1 MTSIKIDDVKNTEDI
16 EKALRKKVG
25 KEIQVE
31 LIGNLDKLKENAQF
45 FIDKMDAIANEY
57 EILLKKNGVIPKS
70 QITALYQAMRDEE
83 KYVQEALSYQHD
95 FEEQLNAF
103 MGRIIDL
110 VYVKEDGSLL
120 YETSALVKEWYEAA
134 GVQYGRGNLSSGKI
148 NELEEK
154 LGKTKDKFIANI
166 QKLLNNAADARK
178 LVYST
183 AVERYKD
190 SEMDYKKENNNALMR
205 SYWWQ
210 AKDHKTTGHINFTGV
225 INNVGDI
232 AEGFAGAVIN
242 SDPNITNND
251 IEGGLEVL
259 WAQHIRRNST
269 PAIIQGDVIYS
280 PLGMQMQ
287 FAIKSGSFST
297 ARLGQYYRFAKNI
310 VQLEMPISPELL
322 EKRPDVF
329 RRLTQSGKAAKAIV
343 QAINAGED
351 IDEAVKRAVGKN
363 AA

>member
-1 MTSIKIDDVKNTEDI
+1 MASIKINDIKNTEDI
-16 EKALRKKVG
+16 EKALRKRVG
-25 KEIQVE
+25 KEVQVE
-31 LIGNLDKLKENAQF
+31 LIGNLDKLKENAWF
-45 FIDKMDAIANEY
+45 FINKMDAIANEY
-57 EILLKKNGVIPKS
+57 EILLKKNGVVPKN

-103 MGRIIDL
+103 MGRVIDL
-110 VYVKEDGSLL
+110 VYVEEDGSLL
-120 YETSALVKEWYEAA
+120 YKTSALVKQWYEAA
-134 GVQYGRGNLSSGKI
+134 GVQYGRGNISGSKVE
-148 NELEEK
+148 ELEEK
-154 LGKTKDKFIANI
+154 LGETKDRFIANI
-166 QKLLNNAADARK
+166 QRLLNNAADARK
-178 LVYST
+178 QVYST
-183 AVERYKD
+183 AIERYRNH
-190 SEMDYKKENNNALMR
+190 EMDYKKDNNNALMR

-210 AKDHKTTGHINFTGV
+210 AKDHDITGHINFTGV
-225 INNVGDI
+225 INNIGDI

-242 SDPNITNND
+242 SDPNVTNND

-259 WAQHIRRNST
+259 WFQHIKRNST

-287 FAIKSGSFST
+287 FAVKSGSFST

-310 VQLEMPISPELL
+310 IQLEMPISPELL
-322 EKRPDVF
+322 EDRPDIF
-329 RRLTQSGKAAKAIV
+329 RRLTQSGKAAQAIV

-351 IDEAVKRAVGKN
+351 IDEAIKRAIGKK